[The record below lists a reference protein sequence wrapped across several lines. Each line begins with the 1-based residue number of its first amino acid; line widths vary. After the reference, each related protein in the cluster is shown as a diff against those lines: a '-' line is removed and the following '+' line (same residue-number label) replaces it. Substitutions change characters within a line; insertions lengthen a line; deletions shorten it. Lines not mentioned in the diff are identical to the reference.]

1 MKKIIKRLINFNDD
15 WYDDCYGYILV
26 ISFVIMFGVTVLVSL
41 EQFIL
46 LILSLLFLIATAAFF
61 IWVYGGD

>member
-26 ISFVIMFGVTVLVSL
+26 ISFVIMFGVIALVSL

-46 LILSLLFLIATAAFF
+46 LILSLLFMIAIVAFF
-61 IWVYGGD
+61 IWRYKG

>member
-26 ISFVIMFGVTVLVSL
+26 ISFVIMFGVIALVSL